1 MIHLWCVVKV
11 TESLWAYSP
20 KLTGWQPTPALCTMS
35 SMIHSPAD
43 IKAAKLEFLPVKI
56 LDNGGKSVNIR
67 YEGRN
72 LMVETPSLNVPYG
85 VNIFDK
91 TPGAPVKFSVDLS
104 LRGADENE
112 GVRALQDFLEAF
124 DERMID
130 AGVENAGK
138 WFKMSNPNRE
148 VIKAFYTPV
157 VKISRDAAG
166 NPKPYPPTFKL
177 SLRKKI
183 KKGEKPDT
191 SAASDVGRFETEFYN
206 AGERDGKGQV
216 VAFEVDA
223 GLETVLPKRSQVT
236 AIIQCTGVWFAGG
249 KFGTTWKA
257 VQVRVDSQPEQIRG
271 PAFKSDAPDIRAFV
285 AKKLPAAAAASGGAG
300 SGAVADDDGYGGGA
314 ADEDNDAEEE
324 AALMAAVV
332 PKPVA
337 VAPVVKPDP
346 APAAFEDEEA
356 VAEPIPVPK
365 KVVKKMVTKAAA
377 K

>member
-1 MIHLWCVVKV
+1 
-11 TESLWAYSP
+11 
-20 KLTGWQPTPALCTMS
+20 
-35 SMIHSPAD
+35 MIHSPSE
-43 IKAAKLEFLPVKI
+43 IKTAKLEFQPVKI
-56 LDNGGKSVNIR
+56 LDNGGKTVNIR

-104 LRGADENE
+104 LRGADEDE
-112 GVRALQDFLEAF
+112 GVRALQTFLEEF
-124 DERMID
+124 DERMVD
-130 AGVENAGK
+130 AGVENAAK

-177 SLRKKI
+177 SLRKKM
-183 KKGEKPDT
+183 KKGEKPDI
-191 SAASDVGRFETEFYN
+191 SAASDAGRFETEFYN
-206 AGERDGKGQV
+206 AAERDGKGQV
-216 VAFEVDA
+216 AAFETDA
-223 GLETVLPKRSQVT
+223 ALETVLPKRSQVT

-285 AKKLPAAAAASGGAG
+285 AKKLPAAASGGAG
-300 SGAVADDDGYGGGA
+300 SGAVADDDGYGGGGGGD
-314 ADEDNDAEEE
+314 DEDDDDAEEE
-324 AALMAAVV
+324 AALMAAVA
-332 PKPVA
+332 PKAA
-337 VAPVVKPDP
+337 VAAKPAPAP
-346 APAAFEDEEA
+346 APAAFEEEA

-365 KVVKKMVTKAAA
+365 KVVKKTVTKTAG

>member
-1 MIHLWCVVKV
+1 
-11 TESLWAYSP
+11 
-20 KLTGWQPTPALCTMS
+20 MS

-43 IKAAKLEFLPVKI
+43 IKTSKLEFQPVKI

-85 VNIFDK
+85 VNVFDK

-130 AGVENAGK
+130 AGVENAAK

-191 SAASDVGRFETEFYN
+191 SAASEVGRFETEFYN
-206 AGERDGKGQV
+206 SGERDDKGQV
-216 VAFEVDA
+216 AAFDTEA
-223 GLETVLPKRSQVT
+223 TLETVLPKRSQVT

-285 AKKLPAAAAASGGAG
+285 AKKLPAAAASGGAG
-300 SGAVADDDGYGGGA
+300 ADDDGYGGGG
-314 ADEDNDAEEE
+314 ADEADNDAEE
-324 AALMAAVV
+324 AALMAAVA
-332 PKPVA
+332 PKAATAKPA
-337 VAPVVKPDP
+337 AAPAPTP
-346 APAAFEDEEA
+346 SPIPAAFEEEA

-365 KVVKKMVTKAAA
+365 KVIKKTVTKTAS